1 MGSQSGQLFH
11 AYWHLKWSTIILALL
26 EAAVSKFPHQNNAK
40 I

>member
-1 MGSQSGQLFH
+1 MVSEIKEDFAG
-11 AYWHLKWSTIILALL
+11 KINKIKILA